1 MFSPAGRRAISV
13 PYGAVSSGCWRS
25 FTVTR
30 VTLDLRRLLYR
41 RGTTRMVRMG
51 SLVQARQG
59 VHKAPQNG
67 PSFSDGSNAPDV
79 GFDHQLA
86 ETKTP

>member
-1 MFSPAGRRAISV
+1 
-13 PYGAVSSGCWRS
+13 
-25 FTVTR
+25 
-30 VTLDLRRLLYR
+30 
-41 RGTTRMVRMG
+41 MVRMG

-79 GFDHQLA
+79 DFDHQLA
-86 ETKTP
+86 ETKTPERRYQLAGWHTALADQVQSRSLTSASVSGSG